1 MEFLF
6 IIVGSIFGFA
16 IAFLLFKLKQTQGYD
31 TSVLDNKIIELDK
44 EKLVLQTNLSNSEK
58 ESRRLA
64 EELKSV
70 KEQLTVE
77 LTLEREKFIREIN
90 LEKEKLSKAE
100 TRLAKAEQVFQSQEE
115 KLATL
120 KSELENVHKKYTV
133 EFENIANKIL
143 DEKSKKFTDQNKNNL
158 ELILNPLKEK
168 IKDFES
174 KVEKAYK
181 AESDERI
188 TLKAEIKN
196 LIDLNKQVS
205 EEANNLAKAL
215 KGENKTQGNWGE
227 LILEKV
233 LERSGLIKD
242 QEYRMQYSASNEEG
256 KRIQPDA
263 VIMLPDNKH
272 IIVDSKVSLVAYEAY
287 VNAASDDE
295 RENHIKEH
303 ILSVRTHIKS
313 LSEKAYQSS
322 TEFNTPDFVLLFI
335 PIESSF
341 SVAIQTDQDLFN
353 FAWDRKI
360 VLVSPSTLLAT
371 LRTIASIWKQ
381 ERQTRNAIEIAKQSG
396 ALYDKF
402 VGFIDDMDKIGKSI
416 DASKNAYD
424 NAISKLHKGS
434 GNLVKRALDIEKL
447 GAKTTK
453 QIPGKYADNDETAQL
468 NLSTSPK
475 SAEGTEQ

>member
-6 IIVGSIFGFA
+6 IVVGCVFGFV
-16 IAFLLFKLKQTQGYD
+16 IAFLMFKLKQTQGYD
-31 TSVLDNKIIELDK
+31 TSALDNKIIELDK
-44 EKLVLQTNLSNSEK
+44 EKLVFQTNLTNAEK
-58 ESRRLA
+58 ENKRLTD
-64 EELKSV
+64 ELKGV
-70 KEQLTVE
+70 KEQLAAE

-100 TRLAKAEQVFQSQEE
+100 SRLAKAEQVFQSQEE
-115 KLATL
+115 KLSTL
-120 KSELENVHKKYTV
+120 KSELENVHKKYSV

-143 DEKSKKFTDQNKNNL
+143 DEKSKKFTDQNKINL
-158 ELILNPLKEK
+158 ELILNPLKER
-168 IKDFES
+168 IKDFEN

-181 AESDERI
+181 TESDERI
-188 TLKAEIKN
+188 TLKTEIKN

-242 QEYRMQYSASNEEG
+242 QEYKMQYSTSNEEG

-272 IIVDSKVSLVAYEAY
+272 IIVDSKVSLVAYESL
-287 VNAASDDE
+287 VNAVSEEDKE
-295 RENHIKEH
+295 RNIKDHIA
-303 ILSVRTHIKS
+303 SVRNHVKS
-313 LSEKAYQSS
+313 LSEKSYQSS

-341 SVAIQTDQDLFN
+341 SIAVQADQELFN

-360 VLVSPSTLLAT
+360 VIVSPSTLLAT

-424 NAISKLHKGS
+424 NAINKLHKGS
-434 GNLVKRALDIEKL
+434 GNLVKRAQDIEKL
-447 GAKTTK
+447 GARTTK
-453 QIPGKYADNDETAQL
+453 QIPSKFADNDDTAQFL
-468 NLSTSPK
+468 TPSKP
-475 SAEGTEQ
+475 AGEPEQ